1 MPSRIGPAPSQLFP
15 VTTSWR
21 HSRVCARGGEIDHQL
36 TRSIDGPSAAKCRQ
50 NVTSLP
56 QNPFSGAF
64 TR

>member
-1 MPSRIGPAPSQLFP
+1 MPGRIGPAPSQLFP

-21 HSRVCARGGEIDHQL
+21 HSRVCARGEIDHQL
-36 TRSIDGPSAAKCRQ
+36 TRSIDGLSAGKCRK

-56 QNPFSGAF
+56 QIPFSGAF